1 MAAATCAFA
10 KRHRAGDGRIGISLR
25 PRAFTLRCGAADET
39 ILTMSNFFAPI
50 HPDGWKFV
58 ALFTLATILLFVLV
72 PPSVDRSGATWC
84 AYFFR
89 DPWRVT
95 PLRAGLMVSP
105 ADGRVLSIAPGC
117 RGRARNGLGNDD

>member
-1 MAAATCAFA
+1 
-10 KRHRAGDGRIGISLR
+10 
-25 PRAFTLRCGAADET
+25 
-39 ILTMSNFFAPI
+39 MSNFFAPI

-72 PPSVDRSGATWC
+72 PPLGWIGLVLTVWC

-105 ADGRVLSIAPGC
+105 ADGRVLSIAPAGPP
-117 RGRARNGLGNDD
+117 AELGMGSSTMTRSSIFLHILYVS